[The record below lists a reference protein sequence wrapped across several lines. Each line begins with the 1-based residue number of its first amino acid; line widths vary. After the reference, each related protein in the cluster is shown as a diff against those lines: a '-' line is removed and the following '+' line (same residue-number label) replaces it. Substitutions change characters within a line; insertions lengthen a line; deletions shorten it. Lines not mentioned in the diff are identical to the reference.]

1 MPVFGWT
8 DPDCQLAFLSAL
20 GRLVP
25 LCPLYVFS
33 VSEDVVKL
41 LVESSKVKDIDIITG
56 QEELSDE
63 MKDLIFQIL
72 NQS

>member
-1 MPVFGWT
+1 M
-8 DPDCQLAFLSAL
+8 LASLNE
-20 GRLVP
+20 RKDLVQ
-25 LCPLYVFS
+25 
-33 VSEDVVKL
+33 L
-41 LVESSKVKDIDIITG
+41 LVESSKVKDIDISTG